1 MTTLARLFKS
11 SEIQSTVRI
20 VLICA
25 VLATG
30 IFIVDITSLP
40 LGVAAGVAYVG
51 VVLIA
56 LWLPKLQHTFI
67 VAGGVS
73 VLTVLGY
80 ILSEPAGIPWMVTAN
95 RLLALSA
102 IWLTAVGGRWLLLTN
117 RKHSEEELQKVEQEA
132 DRARDSKSRFLE
144 AAGNDV
150 RHHLQTLSLL
160 NGTLRKTVVQAK
172 AQEIIAMQ
180 GDALGHLGDLMNSL
194 LEISEFESGEVELK
208 IAECPVQ
215 EIFQQLQ
222 NEFEHQAQAKELLL
236 DFESQSE
243 VVLSDRTLLMRIT
256 RVLVSNAIRY
266 TQRGGVR
273 VSCHRESG
281 GVRITVRDSG
291 IGIAPD
297 QLARIFDEFYR
308 VEYYPVSR
316 NSGLGLG
323 LSIVERS
330 VDLLETK
337 MEVESEPGQG
347 SSFSLL
353 VPAAV

>member
-1 MTTLARLFKS
+1 MTILAGPLKA

-25 VLATG
+25 ALASG

-51 VVLIA
+51 VVLLA
-56 LWLPKLQHTFI
+56 LWLPKVQHTFV

-80 ILSEPAGIPWMVTAN
+80 IMSEPAGIPWMVTTN

-102 IWLTAVGGRWLLLTN
+102 IWLTAVGGRRLLVAK
-117 RKHSEEELQKVEQEA
+117 RKHSEEVLEEAKQEA
-132 DRARDSKSRFLE
+132 DRARDAKSRFLE
-144 AAGNDV
+144 TAGNDV

-160 NGTLRKTVVQAK
+160 NGTLRKTVTQPK
-172 AQEIIAMQ
+172 AQEVIAMQ
-180 GDALGHLGDLMNSL
+180 GEALGHLGDLMNSL

-208 IAECPVQ
+208 IAKCPIQ

-222 NEFEHQAQAKELLL
+222 NEFEHQAQAKELQL
-236 DFESQSE
+236 DFESRSE
-243 VVLSDRTLLMRIT
+243 VVISDRTLLMRIT

-266 TQRGGVR
+266 TQQGGVK
-273 VSCHRESG
+273 VSCHREPG

-308 VEYYPVSR
+308 VEYYPASK

-353 VPAAV
+353 VPAAA

>member
-1 MTTLARLFKS
+1 MLAGLFNS
-11 SEIQSTVRI
+11 SEIQSNVRI

-25 VLATG
+25 ALATG

-40 LGVAAGVAYVG
+40 LGVAAGVAYTG

-56 LWLPKLQHTFI
+56 LWLPKWQHTVV

-80 ILSEPAGIPWMVTAN
+80 IMSEPAGIPWMVTAN

-117 RKHSEEELQKVEQEA
+117 RKNSEEVLQKAEREA
-132 DRARDSKSRFLE
+132 DRARDAKSRFLE
-144 AAGNDV
+144 AVSNDV

-160 NGTLRKTVVQAK
+160 NGVLHKTVTQTK
-172 AQEIIAMQ
+172 TQEIVAKQ

-194 LEISEFESGEVELK
+194 LEISEFESGEIELK
-208 IAECPVQ
+208 ITECPIQ
-215 EIFQQLQ
+215 GIFQQLQ
-222 NEFEHQAQAKELLL
+222 NEFEHQAQAKELQLV
-236 DFESQSE
+236 FKSQSE
-243 VVLSDRTLLMRIT
+243 VVFSDRTLLMRII

-266 TQRGGVR
+266 TQQGEVR
-273 VSCHRESG
+273 VSCRRESG

-291 IGIAPD
+291 IGIAAD

-308 VEYYPVSR
+308 IEYYPASR
-316 NSGLGLG
+316 DVGLGLG

-330 VDLLETK
+330 VKLLGTS
-337 MEVESEPGQG
+337 MEVESELGKG

-353 VPAAV
+353 VPVAV